1 MHAGKAAEGCG
12 GNAEPRIT
20 ATSNCCLSYIL
31 HIAQPPACFSSHRS
45 HSPASLPPLCSVV
58 MCQAFGQAA
67 FPVDT
72 HIHRLAQRWGLT
84 DGKSVEQTESDLKA
98 LFQEALWKELH
109 LQVSLG
115 QG

>member
-1 MHAGKAAEGCG
+1 
-12 GNAEPRIT
+12 
-20 ATSNCCLSYIL
+20 
-31 HIAQPPACFSSHRS
+31 
-45 HSPASLPPLCSVV
+45 